1 VGGGSGTLD
10 SFEGSDVVDDK
21 DNSGVSYVLNSKSG
35 NCGDGSEEIRVRN
48 GEWVTFLT
56 QV

>member
-1 VGGGSGTLD
+1 MGGGSGTLD